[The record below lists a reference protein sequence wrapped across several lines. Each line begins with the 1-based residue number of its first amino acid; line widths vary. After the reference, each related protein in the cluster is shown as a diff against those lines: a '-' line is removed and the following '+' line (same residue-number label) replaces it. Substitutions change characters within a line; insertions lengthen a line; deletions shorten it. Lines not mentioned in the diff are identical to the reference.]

1 MGIFREEALKHHND
15 TEYGDIVL
23 PASFGIGSA
32 DEFLDL
38 QGLIYAFIRG
48 PDPGRRTLLPVRKES
63 LRCRHGA
70 GISFH
75 KTAGPLG
82 SDL

>member
-1 MGIFREEALKHHND
+1 MSLLINRHVQNYVAAEG
-15 TEYGDIVL
+15 
-23 PASFGIGSA
+23 GSV
-32 DEFLDL
+32 DKFLDL
-38 QGLIYAFIRG
+38 QELIYAFIRG
-48 PDPGRRTLLPVRKES
+48 PDSGRRTLLPVRKES